1 MQRGVQNV
9 CQERAYLLLT
19 QNFLSNESNF
29 SSQRKGYLPCFMI
42 LAKFKIQN
50 KNIIFKCQNIF
61 LIVRMNYFD
70 LSFNLFICLLLCFV
84 KPFQSRK
91 LQPQTLIS
99 RKLLLINLV
108 FSTETSLFCESKD
121 SFLPLD
127 LFFLSSRLLILVLF
141 FPQKFSCAPITSISL
156 KVLLTFKLKRS
167 FLK

>member
-29 SSQRKGYLPCFMI
+29 SSQIKGYLPCFMI

-84 KPFQSRK
+84 KPF
-91 LQPQTLIS
+91 
-99 RKLLLINLV
+99 
-108 FSTETSLFCESKD
+108 
-121 SFLPLD
+121 
-127 LFFLSSRLLILVLF
+127 
-141 FPQKFSCAPITSISL
+141 
-156 KVLLTFKLKRS
+156 
-167 FLK
+167 